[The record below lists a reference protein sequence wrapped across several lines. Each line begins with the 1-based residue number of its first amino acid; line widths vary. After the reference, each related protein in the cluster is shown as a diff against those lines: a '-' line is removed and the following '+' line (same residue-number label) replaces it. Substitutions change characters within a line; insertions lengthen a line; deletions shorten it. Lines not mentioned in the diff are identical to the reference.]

1 MAVSVRGSG
10 GKAGDLVEM
19 RAWLRGN
26 QRNNKELSYEYR
38 GCNKLLVGGTVSV
51 MAADPWNVLH
61 SSCSCYIVQ
70 GNVGLADISIL
81 CTYLI

>member
-1 MAVSVRGSG
+1 MMAVSVRGSG
-10 GKAGDLVEM
+10 GKAGDLVER

-51 MAADPWNVLH
+51 MAADPWNVLVLVH
-61 SSCSCYIVQ
+61 VT
-70 GNVGLADISIL
+70 L
-81 CTYLI
+81 CRGMLDWRIFRFFARI